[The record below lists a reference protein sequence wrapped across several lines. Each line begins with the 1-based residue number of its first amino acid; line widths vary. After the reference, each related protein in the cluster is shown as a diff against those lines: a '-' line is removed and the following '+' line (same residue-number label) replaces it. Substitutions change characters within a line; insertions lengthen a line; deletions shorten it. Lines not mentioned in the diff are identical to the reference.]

1 MVSDKWNV
9 IEENY
14 NKALRYLVPP
24 DESSVKIKSD
34 SRVTEWWDVNTR
46 SYWQKDELH
55 GLQYL
60 LLAYNEAVKQEE
72 KNHLLFARIL
82 MLMYRDYRG
91 VGEYEQL
98 KLFLAPAIGEYE
110 LAVKE
115 DGKLHIEKEIEFAR
129 GVHDYVKNGV
139 DHRKNSQEVYNEALK
154 LIDGW
159 NDSLAEK
166 LWFHDAYIEDFHIV
180 KNGHDNASAD
190 MVLRQ
195 EDNKFLLHFD
205 NVVDLKSDVDLW
217 QNYIF
222 DMHCYRQGDY
232 LCFDVELF
240 TILCDKVS
248 VKELAE

>member
-1 MVSDKWNV
+1 MTSNAWDT
-9 IEENY
+9 IEDNY
-14 NKALRYLVPP
+14 NKALRYLVQP
-24 DESSVKIKSD
+24 DEAPVKVASD
-34 SRVTEWWDVNTR
+34 SKMPEGQNSD
-46 SYWQKDELH
+46 SYWWRDELH

-91 VGEYEQL
+91 ASEYEQL
-98 KLFLAPAIGEYE
+98 KLFLAPAIKEYE
-110 LAVKE
+110 LAVE
-115 DGKLHIEKEIEFAR
+115 ENNKLHIEKEVEFAH
-129 GVHDYVKNGV
+129 GVYGYLKNII
-139 DHRKNSQEVYNEALK
+139 DHRRGTQETYEKALK

-159 NDSLAEK
+159 NDSIAEK

-180 KNGHDNASAD
+180 RNGHDNASAD

-195 EDNKFLLHFD
+195 LDNKFVLHFE
-205 NVVDLKSDVDLW
+205 NVVELKSNVDMY

-222 DMHCYRQGDY
+222 DMYCYHQGDY
-232 LCFDVELF
+232 ICFDVELF

-248 VKELAE
+248 VKEFTE